1 MTDIVRTLCG
11 EASFRGYENLQ
22 KDYLD
27 REEKIYGSEF
37 VSRMR

>member
-1 MTDIVRTLCG
+1 MADIVRTLCG

-27 REEKIYGSEF
+27 REEKVHGSGY